1 MSRTR
6 NTVIRNVITTAL
18 KSATSPKTRQEI
30 YTALGGADYILD
42 GKPLTVARIP
52 LASMVAEGTVV
63 QEGHKRGTK
72 YRLPTT

>member
-18 KSATSPKTRQEI
+18 KLATSPKTRAEI
-30 YTALGGADYILD
+30 FDAIGGGSYLVD
-42 GKPLTVARIP
+42 GKPLTLSRMP

-63 QEGHKRGTK
+63 QVGNKRGTK